1 MKDKMKLIAGMLV
14 FGSLWGFSECIIGP
28 QFSQAGLPS
37 GMIMTGFFAMIFM
50 VISRRLYPAYGIQAG
65 MGLVAGSLRM
75 INPFG
80 GCHLCSALAIMA
92 EGMLFELIFY
102 ITTTFEFKNVH
113 TWTNKIG
120 LGVFSAYIVYVGGY
134 IVTQILTPL
143 TYGQFYFSNLISMMP
158 QYLARGLPVA
168 IIGAVTVPI
177 ALSMKPISLPLKDK
191 YYYPATLGITAFC
204 WIMVI
209 SQWFIFTV

>member
-1 MKDKMKLIAGMLV
+1 MNNLKFFAGMLV

-28 QFSQAGLPS
+28 MFSDAGFPS
-37 GMIMTGFFAMIFM
+37 GMIMTGFFALIFLVM
-50 VISRRLYPAYGIQAG
+50 SRRLYPHYGMQAG

-92 EGMLFELIFY
+92 EGMIFELIFY
-102 ITTTFEFKNVH
+102 STTTFDFKNLN

-120 LGVFSAYIVYVGGY
+120 LGIVSAYTVYVGGY

-143 TYGQFYFSNLISMMP
+143 TYGQFYVQNLIAMMP

-168 IIGAVTVPI
+168 FIGAITVPL
-177 ALSMKPISLPLKDK
+177 ALSVKNVKLTLKDAW
-191 YYYPATLGITAFC
+191 YYPTTLGISAFC
-204 WIMVI
+204 WIFVI
-209 SQWFIFTV
+209 ANWFIFTM

>member
-1 MKDKMKLIAGMLV
+1 MKFFAGMLV

-28 QFSQAGLPS
+28 MFSEAGLPS
-37 GMIMTGFFAMIFM
+37 GMIMTGFFALVFM
-50 VISRRLYPAYGIQAG
+50 VLSRRLYPRYGMQAG

-102 ITTTFEFKNVH
+102 STTTFEFKNLN

-120 LGVFSAYIVYVGGY
+120 LGIFSGYIIYVGGY
-134 IVTQILTPL
+134 IITQILTPL
-143 TYGQFYFSNLISMMP
+143 TYGQFYLSNLISMMP

-168 IIGAVTVPI
+168 FIGAITIPF
-177 ALSMKPISLPLKDK
+177 ALSINKMKLNLKDPW
-191 YYYPATLGITAFC
+191 YYPTTLGISAFC
-204 WIMVI
+204 WIFVI
-209 SQWFIFTV
+209 YNWLIFSI

>member
-1 MKDKMKLIAGMLV
+1 MNNWKLLAGMIV

-28 QFSQAGLPS
+28 LFSDLGLPS
-37 GMIMTGFFAMIFM
+37 GMIMTGFFALTFM
-50 VISRRLYPAYGIQAG
+50 VINRRLYPQYGMQAG
-65 MGLVAGSLRM
+65 MGLIAGSLRM

-92 EGMLFELIFY
+92 EGLLFELIFY
-102 ITTTFEFKNVH
+102 GTTTLDFKNLN

-120 LGVFSAYIVYVGGY
+120 LGIFSTYTIYVGGY

-143 TYGQFYFSNLISMMP
+143 TYGQFYVSNLIAMMP

-168 IIGAVTVPI
+168 FIGALTVPI
-177 ALSMKPISLPLKDK
+177 ALSVKKIDFSLKDSL
-191 YYYPATLGITAFC
+191 YYPTTLGLSAFC
-204 WIMVI
+204 WIFVI
-209 SQWFIFTV
+209 ANWIIYAA

>member
-1 MKDKMKLIAGMLV
+1 MNNLKWLAGMIV

-28 QFSQAGLPS
+28 LFSDLGLPS
-37 GMIMTGFFAMIFM
+37 GMIMTGFFALTFMIM
-50 VISRRLYPAYGIQAG
+50 SRRLYPHYGMQAG
-65 MGLVAGSLRM
+65 MGLIAGSLRM

-92 EGMLFELIFY
+92 EGLLFELIFY
-102 ITTTFEFKNVH
+102 GTTTLDFKNLN

-120 LGVFSAYIVYVGGY
+120 IGIFSTYSIYVGGY

-143 TYGQFYFSNLISMMP
+143 TYGQFYVSNLMTMMP

-168 IIGAVTVPI
+168 FVGALTVPL
-177 ALSMKPISLPLKDK
+177 ALSVKKINLSLKDSL
-191 YYYPATLGITAFC
+191 YYPTTLGLSAFC
-204 WIMVI
+204 WIFVI
-209 SQWFIFTV
+209 ANWIIYTA

>member
-1 MKDKMKLIAGMLV
+1 MNNLKLLAGMIV

-28 QFSQAGLPS
+28 LFSDLGLPS
-37 GMIMTGFFAMIFM
+37 GMIMTGFFALTFMIM
-50 VISRRLYPAYGIQAG
+50 SRRLYPHYGMQAG
-65 MGLVAGSLRM
+65 MGLIAGSLRM

-92 EGMLFELIFY
+92 EGLLFELIFY
-102 ITTTFEFKNVH
+102 GTTTLDFKNLN

-120 LGVFSAYIVYVGGY
+120 IGIFSTYSIYVGGY

-143 TYGQFYFSNLISMMP
+143 TYGQFYVSNLMTMMP

-168 IIGAVTVPI
+168 FVGALTVPL
-177 ALSMKPISLPLKDK
+177 ALSVKKINLSLKDSL
-191 YYYPATLGITAFC
+191 YYPTTLGLSAFC
-204 WIMVI
+204 WIFVI
-209 SQWFIFTV
+209 ANWIIYTV